1 MGPEAGSLSPP
12 QRQGEAGGAAA
23 EAAEDELPPVEEMA
37 RDAEMVA
44 VAKKIQ
50 GAFRKKAARKGDTG
64 QNTEPEPEQE
74 PKTEPEPK
82 LEPEHE
88 PETKPERAGEAPAG
102 GGEGG
107 PLGEGVEF
115 PATEGRGVALKA
127 GEVAEATQEE
137 PAGKGAEGTEE
148 GEEEE
153 VSLESLLGSLPPAA
167 LQLLMEVEQRAARA
181 EALALQ
187 ALQEKETHFAEK
199 RSAEARLR
207 ECEGQIRAM
216 EDLVKQAVDMS
227 ENVAELATRLR
238 ASEEGRL
245 RWQRE
250 ALEGEQRWQ
259 AAQEADSQRQRRL
272 LELEAQLED
281 ALAAQA
287 APPPAMSPSSAGA
300 AAAAAKVTAPA
311 PPPGHALGWR
321 LGSRILEE
329 HFKRQNTEAARVTAE
344 VQAAAE
350 AERDTVLRYEETI
363 RKLTEDLEACSSERD
378 AFEQQNEILR
388 GRLRS
393 LKEGRAGAGAEGAAT
408 TRPPAPLQPVP
419 SRGVPWQ
426 PVREETPAVAGV
438 ANGPTD
444 RSLAVGGSSG
454 SLGEEQTTRGGMDDP
469 TRDGFGGMGSA
480 ELDARSYGACSND
493 LAEED
498 LAEEEKG
505 DMEAGLREPQPCV
518 APRAKVRIDVRAVEL
533 DATQQE
539 LEALKE
545 WKDQAQRAIVE
556 LQRQLVASKE
566 ELEEAGPLPQG
577 VLEAV
582 HAMRPFDGGA
592 SAPSSQQ
599 RPESGDGLV
608 PANLAAI
615 ALAANTALER
625 PTTAPDS
632 QHRPT
637 VTFWDSPGG
646 GGAWPGGR
654 GGEAGPGEAAAAV
667 AVEKQGALPPKY
679 CVDIV
684 PGEGLGKAEPA
695 TSPSRRAPDA
705 VPGGGPTE
713 GGVGVSVP
721 ARPETRRGLAVPREP
736 EVVVSRAAPRGGG
749 RAQRKASRRD
759 PHEVDGTAPDFMRP
773 TLSHSASL
781 QSHLLPGERP
791 TSFADGLRRWK
802 TQLRG
807 PGGRGARR
815 AGAKARGGGGGPK
828 RPGAARGTRV

>member
-1 MGPEAGSLSPP
+1 
-12 QRQGEAGGAAA
+12 
-23 EAAEDELPPVEEMA
+23 
-37 RDAEMVA
+37 
-44 VAKKIQ
+44 
-50 GAFRKKAARKGDTG
+50 
-64 QNTEPEPEQE
+64 
-74 PKTEPEPK
+74 
-82 LEPEHE
+82 
-88 PETKPERAGEAPAG
+88 
-102 GGEGG
+102 
-107 PLGEGVEF
+107 
-115 PATEGRGVALKA
+115 
-127 GEVAEATQEE
+127 
-137 PAGKGAEGTEE
+137 
-148 GEEEE
+148 
-153 VSLESLLGSLPPAA
+153 
-167 LQLLMEVEQRAARA
+167 MEVEQRAARA

-207 ECEGQIRAM
+207 ECEGQMRAM

-250 ALEGEQRWQ
+250 ALEGEQRWR
-259 AAQEADSQRQRRL
+259 AVQEADSLRQRRL
-272 LELEAQLED
+272 LELEAQLEE

-287 APPPAMSPSSAGA
+287 TPPPSMPPSA
-300 AAAAAKVTAPA
+300 AAAAAAAATAAAPPA
-311 PPPGHALGWR
+311 PPGHALGWR

-329 HFKRQNTEAARVTAE
+329 HFKRQNAEAARVTAE

-363 RKLTEDLEACSSERD
+363 RKLTEDLEACSSDRD
-378 AFEQQNEILR
+378 AFGQQNEILR

-393 LKEGRAGAGAEGAAT
+393 LKEGRASAGAEGAAAAP
-408 TRPPAPLQPVP
+408 PPAPLQPAP

-426 PVREETPAVAGV
+426 PVQEEAAAAPEES
-438 ANGPTD
+438 GPTG
-444 RSLAVGGSSG
+444 RGLAAGSSG
-454 SLGEEQTTRGGMDDP
+454 SLGEERTPGGGMVDP

-498 LAEEEKG
+498 LAEEEG
-505 DMEAGLREPQPCV
+505 AHLEAGRRDPQP
-518 APRAKVRIDVRAVEL
+518 RAAKERVDVRAVEL

-539 LEALKE
+539 LEALQE
-545 WKDQAQRAIVE
+545 WKDQAQRAILE
-556 LQRQLVASKE
+556 LQRQLVASQE

-592 SAPSSQQ
+592 SAPSSQR
-599 RPESGDGLV
+599 RPEAGDGLV
-608 PANLAAI
+608 PANPAAI

-637 VTFWDSPGG
+637 VTFWDAPGD

-654 GGEAGPGEAAAAV
+654 GGEAGPGEATAAGAAGAATGAAA
-667 AVEKQGALPPKY
+667 AATAAAAGRGGGGGKQGAPPSQY

-684 PGEGLGKAEPA
+684 PGEGPGEAEPA
-695 TSPSRRAPDA
+695 ASTERGAPDA
-705 VPGGGPTE
+705 APGGGSAGPP
-713 GGVGVSVP
+713 GP
-721 ARPETRRGLAVPREP
+721 ARPETRRGLALPREP
-736 EVVVSRAAPRGGG
+736 EVVVSRAASRSGG
-749 RAQRKASRRD
+749 RAQRKASRRGAHD
-759 PHEVDGTAPDFMRP
+759 PYEADAAAPDFMRP

-781 QSHLLPGERP
+781 QSHLPPGERP

-807 PGGRGARR
+807 PGGRAARR
-815 AGAKARGGGGGPK
+815 AGAPARGGRGGGA
-828 RPGAARGTRV
+828 RGPGAAPRGTRA

>member
-1 MGPEAGSLSPP
+1 
-12 QRQGEAGGAAA
+12 
-23 EAAEDELPPVEEMA
+23 
-37 RDAEMVA
+37 MVA

-82 LEPEHE
+82 PEPEHE

-363 RKLTEDLEACSSERD
+363 RKLTEDLEACSSDRD
-378 AFEQQNEILR
+378 AFGQQNEILR

-505 DMEAGLREPQPCV
+505 DMEAGLREPQPGV

-646 GGAWPGGR
+646 GGAWGSRSPLGPRPAGGWRCPESPRWSSRAPPPAAGGGRSGRPPGGTPTR
-654 GGEAGPGEAAAAV
+654 WTVRRPTSCGPRSPTPPACSPTCSPASARPRSPTASAAGRPSSGARAAGAPAARAPRPAAAA
-667 AVEKQGALPPKY
+667 
-679 CVDIV
+679 
-684 PGEGLGKAEPA
+684 
-695 TSPSRRAPDA
+695 
-705 VPGGGPTE
+705 
-713 GGVGVSVP
+713 
-721 ARPETRRGLAVPREP
+721 
-736 EVVVSRAAPRGGG
+736 AAPSGQAPHAA
-749 RAQRKASRRD
+749 RACDARK
-759 PHEVDGTAPDFMRP
+759 
-773 TLSHSASL
+773 L
-781 QSHLLPGERP
+781 
-791 TSFADGLRRWK
+791 
-802 TQLRG
+802 
-807 PGGRGARR
+807 GARCHASSCSSAR
-815 AGAKARGGGGGPK
+815 DRRERNRTAEGAPPPGP
-828 RPGAARGTRV
+828 RL